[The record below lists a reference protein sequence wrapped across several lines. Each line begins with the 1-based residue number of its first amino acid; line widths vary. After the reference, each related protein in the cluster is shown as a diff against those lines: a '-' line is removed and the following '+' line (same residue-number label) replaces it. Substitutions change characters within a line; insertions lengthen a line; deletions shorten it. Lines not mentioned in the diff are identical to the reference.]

1 MSSSLPQ
8 SRRAGAQYLYMLAA
22 FVVIVAGMR
31 TAEPILNPLFLSI
44 FMAIVCAPAYLSL
57 LRRGISQ
64 WLSLL
69 IVAGTLSAVAVFS
82 VSVLM
87 DSIARFTSQQAHYT
101 AQADAKGAH
110 IKQMLA
116 SWFPLPGAEISS
128 ENDLDGLPG
137 NQTKSRSASDSS
149 SSVNVASEPD
159 ADLAEPATDDGQLIK
174 NSNVTD
180 DPGGRPSTGATGW
193 LYDQFDPSAMLSFA
207 FQLAGGL
214 SSLLSQLL
222 LITLMVIF
230 ILLELG
236 TFEQKLKLAFSR
248 SKDTTEQ
255 GAQMV
260 HNVQRYVAIKT
271 IVSLATAILVGLWL
285 KLFAVKFISLWM
297 LLAFMLNFIPNV
309 GSIAAAVPAVLIVWL
324 DTNVS
329 PGSGDSAN
337 MIVVKELLPAVG
349 VAAGYVIVNVVIGNF
364 LEPRWMGRTLGLS
377 PLVIFCSM
385 IFWGWVLGSTGM
397 LLSVPLTMTVHL
409 VLSGF
414 DDTRWIAT
422 LMGSQPK
429 GV

>member
-1 MSSSLPQ
+1 MSSPLPP
-8 SRRAGAQYLYMLAA
+8 SRPAGAQYLYMLAA

-101 AQADAKGAH
+101 AQADAKGAN

-116 SWFPLPGAEISS
+116 SWFPSADDISS
-128 ENDLDGLPG
+128 ENDLDGLPE
-137 NQTKSRSASDSS
+137 TKARPRSASDSS
-149 SSVNVASEPD
+149 NSINVASDPD
-159 ADLAEPATDDGQLIK
+159 TDAAEAATDDVQLPK

-180 DPGGRPSTGATGW
+180 GPGDRLSTGVTGW

-207 FQLAGGL
+207 FQLAGSL

-230 ILLELG
+230 ILLEVG
-236 TFEQKLKLAFSR
+236 TFEHKLKRAFSR

-271 IVSLATAILVGLWL
+271 VVSLATAILVGLWL

-309 GSIAAAVPAVLIVWL
+309 GSIAAAVPAVLIMWL

-329 PGSGDSAN
+329 PSSGDSAN
-337 MIVVKELLPAVG
+337 MIVVKELLPALG
-349 VAAGYVIVNVVIGNF
+349 VAAGYVVVNVVIGNF

-385 IFWGWVLGSTGM
+385 IFWGWVLGSIGM

-422 LMGSQPK
+422 LMGGQPK
-429 GV
+429 DV